1 MDQDTVYTQEVKAIS
16 LITNCPTYRKL
27 RKLTFYTAIPCG
39 INRPFNKVCSH
50 APGLRSRNLCCH
62 ETSPYQYY
70 HFRDRY
76 EVEILFITFQT
87 SFILPLGDSTFG
99 EDYLLT
105 YIHIFFISLKTV
117 CQSVSKKAN
126 CECEAFNFVW
136 KSPFLNRYVGEV
148 FPMSCKCRKYHSNT
162 QCSKITLG
170 FRY

>member
-27 RKLTFYTAIPCG
+27 RKLTFYMAIPCG
-39 INRPFNKVCSH
+39 LNRPVSEACSH
-50 APGLRSRNLCCH
+50 APGLRSRKLCCH

-70 HFRDRY
+70 HFHNRY
-76 EVEILFITFQT
+76 EVEVFFIIFQI
-87 SFILPLGDSTFG
+87 SFILPLGHSTFG

-105 YIHIFFISLKTV
+105 LTNNYIFKNSLSI
-117 CQSVSKKAN
+117 CLEKAN
-126 CECEAFNFVW
+126 CECEAFNFEL
-136 KSPFLNRYVGEV
+136 KTPFLNRYVGEV

-162 QCSKITLG
+162 QCSKTALG